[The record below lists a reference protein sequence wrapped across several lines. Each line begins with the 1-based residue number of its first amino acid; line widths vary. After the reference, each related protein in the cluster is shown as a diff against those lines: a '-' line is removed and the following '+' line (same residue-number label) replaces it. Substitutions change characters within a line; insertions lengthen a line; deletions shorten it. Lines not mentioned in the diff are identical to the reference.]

1 MSDSLD
7 ISRALKA
14 VVVLVMV
21 MVIAIISATTTQNAF
36 CIKYMKYWLFYSH
49 FDLVPVLVF
58 KSGNASTGFA
68 DVLCLCVMYCTSSQI
83 HCLCNQFVLISVV
96 TDREQREKQ
105 S

>member
-49 FDLVPVLVF
+49 FDLVPVLVV
-58 KSGNASTGFA
+58 KPGDVSTAFA
-68 DVLCLCVMYCTSSQI
+68 DVLCLCVMMYCTSSQI
-83 HCLCNQFVLISVV
+83 HYLCNQFVVISVV
-96 TDREQREKQ
+96 SDRE
-105 S
+105 